1 MVDVQT
7 ISVAVAATSVVA
19 FVANSFLTSRREE
32 KRNQLNLETRQAQ
45 LLMQIYEQV
54 NNREY
59 QRDWGETVFY
69 WKYSGWDEYWEK
81 YGSKIDEYLKLLHV
95 LNTLNGVGT
104 VLDNKLVD
112 PRCCMI

>member
-1 MVDVQT
+1 MK
-7 ISVAVAATSVVA
+7 A
-19 FVANSFLTSRREE
+19 
-32 KRNQLNLETRQAQ
+32 
-45 LLMQIYEQV
+45 
-54 NNREY
+54 
-59 QRDWGETVFY
+59 VFY

-112 PRCCMI
+112 PRDCCMI